1 LFTKL
6 EDMVVRRREL
16 ETSAALALRDLH
28 KRNGYR
34 GQSGGGK
41 GGDNDDVS
49 TAMANANDGLS
60 LGDVLQAAATEVAAE
75 RADQQDKHAEVE
87 RERET
92 LKQIAQAVARKEKEV
107 VAKMTREREEALQA
121 QREKLQGVAEEKA
134 RVQRMTAA
142 AREKK
147 VLADREETE
156 KKAVAAEMANTKK
169 IMLETRLQAEAAQRL
184 MVDTMN
190 MQESQREERV
200 KLEQERVSLE
210 MKRIQ
215 QVRGGAERRG
225 AERGGGE
232 RGRERGGREKGGEGR
247 GGERRACAKIVSAA
261 GEKGVC
267 GEARGCEVAEHLF
280 SGLFDF

>member
-1 LFTKL
+1 
-6 EDMVVRRREL
+6 M
-16 ETSAALALRDLH
+16 
-28 KRNGYR
+28 
-34 GQSGGGK
+34 
-41 GGDNDDVS
+41 
-49 TAMANANDGLS
+49 
-60 LGDVLQAAATEVAAE
+60 QAAATEVAAE

-190 MQESQREERV
+190 MLDRL
-200 KLEQERVSLE
+200 K
-210 MKRIQ
+210 
-215 QVRGGAERRG
+215 
-225 AERGGGE
+225 
-232 RGRERGGREKGGEGR
+232 
-247 GGERRACAKIVSAA
+247 
-261 GEKGVC
+261 
-267 GEARGCEVAEHLF
+267 
-280 SGLFDF
+280 